1 MERDPDLYTYD
12 NCRVTNGKIVNGE
25 WKYEYKNA

>member
-12 NCRVTNGKIVNGE
+12 NCRVNGKIIKGE
-25 WKYEYKNA
+25 WKYEYDN